1 MKKNYILALLLGTIF
16 LTGCQDTLTDSD
28 TGYLYLS
35 DVTVQIE
42 DKELLPTRGLMED
55 LSLTLELWQGE
66 TLQQTL
72 TEEDLQ
78 NKIKISTGA
87 YIRGLDQCRQR
98 GTRVL
103 HRSALCHRSGQDQR
117 GKG

>member
-55 LSLTLELWQGE
+55 LSLTLERWQGE
-66 TLQQTL
+66 TLQ
-72 TEEDLQ
+72 
-78 NKIKISTGA
+78 
-87 YIRGLDQCRQR
+87 
-98 GTRVL
+98 
-103 HRSALCHRSGQDQR
+103 
-117 GKG
+117 